1 VPKRPGKPEAGRRS
15 ERPVSLRRAK
25 YCPNGGM
32 AFATITT
39 NRRSTESRRGGQT
52 KGHERRS
59 WPLSRTR
66 KQRDLQE
73 RTAKWSHNPRFGGSH
88 ALVWLSRANRGRS
101 SGSVAPRSRASREPA
116 FVPGARCN
124 SSRPHGRGRDQHPR
138 VADDRW
144 HTNASRRVLRHGGR
158 WQLPTGGGNGRAR
171 REGGRDV
178 GPAAR
183 RAGTTYPTASESS
196 SRPDRSGPAVSLAG
210 REKPARG
217 ATMR

>member
-1 VPKRPGKPEAGRRS
+1 MAIMAPSGGPTKTGDLQGKAPVFGGPCPLGAAMDSSALADTRSTAPTGARPSPTITASARSPRSRAGCGKRGPRTPSWPPLPTPGKSPVCRGNRS
-15 ERPVSLRRAK
+15 
-25 YCPNGGM
+25 
-32 AFATITT
+32 
-39 NRRSTESRRGGQT
+39 RGS
-52 KGHERRS
+52 KS
-59 WPLSRTR
+59 SP
-66 KQRDLQE
+66 
-73 RTAKWSHNPRFGGSH
+73 FGGSH
-88 ALVWLSRANRGRS
+88 ALVWLSRTNRGRS

-171 REGGRDV
+171 SEGRRDV

-183 RAGTTYPTASESS
+183 RAGTTYPSE
-196 SRPDRSGPAVSLAG
+196 
-210 REKPARG
+210 
-217 ATMR
+217 